1 MGENNKM
8 DKMNEKENLLKRI
21 IDKQVNSAILS
32 KLLIW
37 TIILIIISG
46 ETTVIIH
53 YSIYDHDIEQTIEYD
68 YFDKFCQY
76 LIDTSS
82 NVYGNLSKNRL
93 KEEYEIW
100 YTNKGYASIIIDE
113 NNNLTSAFY
122 LEDTID
128 MLNYYLL
135 TGETNF

>member
-1 MGENNKM
+1 MNIKIKEENSKI
-8 DKMNEKENLLKRI
+8 EKIKN
-21 IDKQVNSAILS
+21 
-32 KLLIW
+32 KLLNGRLAKIIIW
-37 TIILIIISG
+37 AIILIIISG
-46 ETTVIIH
+46 ETAVIIH
-53 YSIYDHDIEQTIEYD
+53 YGNHDHEIEQIIEYD

-76 LIDTSS
+76 LNDTSPT
-82 NVYGNLSKNRL
+82 VYNGLSKEEML
-93 KEEYEIW
+93 KHYEFW

-113 NNNLTSAFY
+113 NGNLTSAFY